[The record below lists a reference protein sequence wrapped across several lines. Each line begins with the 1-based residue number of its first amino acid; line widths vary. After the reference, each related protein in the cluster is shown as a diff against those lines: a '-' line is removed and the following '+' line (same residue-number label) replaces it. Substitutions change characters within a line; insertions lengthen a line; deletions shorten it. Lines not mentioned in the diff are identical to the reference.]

1 MPLKIIRI
9 ETKMKSFAQ
18 YITEAVKEGDTVRIK
33 KQYADSPQ
41 EAKELYI
48 VKELRG
54 PRVLITPKVWKG
66 RGIKPT
72 EAVQLKMLEKV

>member
-1 MPLKIIRI
+1 
-9 ETKMKSFAQ
+9 
-18 YITEAVKEGDTVRIK
+18 
-33 KQYADSPQ
+33 
-41 EAKELYI
+41 LYI

-72 EAVQLKMLEKV
+72 EAVQLKMIEKA

>member
-1 MPLKIIRI
+1 MGRPSL
-9 ETKMKSFAQ
+9 EQVMKSFVE
-18 YITEAVKEGDTVRIK
+18 YIAEATKQGDTVRIK
-33 KQYADSPQ
+33 KQYCDSPA

-72 EAVQLKMLEKV
+72 EAVQLKMIEKV

>member
-1 MPLKIIRI
+1 VIRF
-9 ETKMKSFAQ
+9 TQ
-18 YITEAVKEGDTVRIK
+18 YLEEAVRKGDTVRIK
-33 KQYADSPQ
+33 KQYCDSPA
-41 EAKELYI
+41 EAKLEYT

-72 EAVQLKMLEKV
+72 ESVQLKMIEKA